1 MENLEAY
8 TPVERVLMI
17 VSSIVSQSQI
27 VLMSVANGDLH
38 PLGVY
43 QNEYGKIVQMG
54 KPQRK
59 TLVGIIVTGDTLQ
72 PLTDAFIA
80 ARETPEG
87 QALLQKIAE
96 IQQANSGGQ
105 DDAQDESAAQ
115 DARKAGAE
123 G

>member
-27 VLMSVANGDLH
+27 VLMSVAKGELH

-43 QNEYGKIVQMG
+43 QNEYGRVVQIG

-59 TLVGIIVTGDTLQ
+59 TLAGMILTGDTLQ
-72 PLTDAFIA
+72 PLTDAFVA

-87 QALLQKIAE
+87 QALLEKIARL
-96 IQQANSGGQ
+96 QQEAA
-105 DDAQDESAAQ
+105 DAQDQPTAQ
-115 DARKAGAE
+115 DVQPAGGEA
-123 G
+123 